1 MCTFMTK
8 QRKSTK
14 SIAVLLSIL
23 MLFSAIVP
31 AVYAASSGVD
41 GSLLPDDYRVTSE
54 NTYKVVSG
62 VTERHFTINNSS
74 NSNQIKSYALEVNL
88 SNPDVS
94 IVAGYNKG
102 DPTVAGRT
110 TVLEQAAATEKTR
123 GVHVIGGVNADFF
136 NKETGVPVGLLVM
149 DGIVGH
155 GSSYEPFFGIT
166 KDGTPVIRSAYS
178 SYDDIVE
185 GVGGNTILVKDG
197 KVLSTDKGYLAPRT
211 SVGIKADGS
220 VVLFVA
226 DGRQAPESC
235 GMNNYEVA
243 CTMAALGCVDALSL
257 DGGGSSTFVTRREAT
272 SSYQTTNNP
281 CYNVDRPVSTSLLV
295 CSTAEPTGVFDHV
308 AFSASRY
315 DCNPSSYVKISASG
329 VDENGFSATLPS
341 GGQMVLR
348 DSSYGRI
355 SGGRFYAKGQTGTV
369 MVDYVI
375 DGVVYGSAEIDI
387 SSSADTALTSAINN
401 FIQSIM
407 NLFQFIEFAM
417 EKLRNYS
424 GGPLF

>member
-1 MCTFMTK
+1 MTK
-8 QRKSTK
+8 QRRTTK

-31 AVYAASSGVD
+31 AVYASGVD
-41 GSLLPDDYRVTSE
+41 GSLLPNGYRVTSE
-54 NTYKVVSG
+54 KTYKVVSG
-62 VTERHFTINNSS
+62 VTERHFTLNNKS
-74 NSNQIKSYALEVNL
+74 NSNQIKSYALEVDL

-94 IVAGYNKG
+94 VIAGYNDG
-102 DPTVAGRT
+102 DTDGYGRA
-110 TVLEQAAATEKTR
+110 TVLNQASAIESKR

-136 NKETGVPVGLLVM
+136 NKENGCPTGLLVM
-149 DGIVGH
+149 QSVVGH

-178 SYDDIVE
+178 SYDDIAE

-197 KVLSTDKGYLAPRT
+197 KVLSTDAGYLAPRT

-235 GMNNYEVA
+235 GMTNYEVA
-243 CTMAALGCVDALSL
+243 CTMASLGCVDALSL
-257 DGGGSSTFVTRREAT
+257 DGGGSSTFVTRREAA
-272 SSYQTTNNP
+272 SSLTTKNNP

-308 AFSASRY
+308 AFSAENY
-315 DCNPSSYVKISASG
+315 ECNSSSSVKISVSG
-329 VDENGFSATLPS
+329 VDENGFAADLPS
-341 GGQMVLR
+341 GGKIVLR

-355 SGGRFYAKGQTGTV
+355 SGTRFYAKGKNGTV
-369 MVDYVI
+369 TADYVI
-375 DGVVYGSAEIDI
+375 DDVVYGSCEITVSDD
-387 SSSADTALTSAINN
+387 ADTALDSAVNS
-401 FIQSIM
+401 FIQSIL
-407 NLFQFIEFAM
+407 NIFQFIKFAM
-417 EKLRNYS
+417 EKLKSYS